1 MMEEEITHKSDTLS
15 ALINEDLSQLGLEEL
30 EERITTLK
38 AEIERITAV
47 LESKKGSR
55 LDAEALFKTQ
65 RIKGNPLFA
74 QEAVE
79 FLVKAAYTST
89 TVNNLS

>member
-1 MMEEEITHKSDTLS
+1 MMEEEITPKSDTLS

-47 LESKKGSR
+47 LEGKKGSR
-55 LDAEALFKTQ
+55 ANAEALFK
-65 RIKGNPLFA
+65 A
-74 QEAVE
+74 
-79 FLVKAAYTST
+79 
-89 TVNNLS
+89 

>member
-1 MMEEEITHKSDTLS
+1 MMEEEIAPKSDTLS

-30 EERITTLK
+30 EQRITTLK

-55 LDAEALFKTQ
+55 ADAEALFK
-65 RIKGNPLFA
+65 A
-74 QEAVE
+74 
-79 FLVKAAYTST
+79 
-89 TVNNLS
+89 

>member
-1 MMEEEITHKSDTLS
+1 MMEEEIAPKSDTLS

-55 LDAEALFKTQ
+55 ADAEALL
-65 RIKGNPLFA
+65 RPR
-74 QEAVE
+74 E
-79 FLVKAAYTST
+79 
-89 TVNNLS
+89 

>member
-1 MMEEEITHKSDTLS
+1 MMEEEITPKSDTLS

-38 AEIERITAV
+38 AEIERITEV

-55 LDAEALFKTQ
+55 ADAEALFK
-65 RIKGNPLFA
+65 A
-74 QEAVE
+74 
-79 FLVKAAYTST
+79 
-89 TVNNLS
+89 

>member
-1 MMEEEITHKSDTLS
+1 MMEEEIAPKSDTLA

-55 LDAEALFKTQ
+55 ADAEALFK
-65 RIKGNPLFA
+65 A
-74 QEAVE
+74 
-79 FLVKAAYTST
+79 
-89 TVNNLS
+89 

>member
-1 MMEEEITHKSDTLS
+1 MMEEEIAPKSDTLS

-38 AEIERITAV
+38 AEIERITVV

-55 LDAEALFKTQ
+55 ADAEALFK
-65 RIKGNPLFA
+65 A
-74 QEAVE
+74 
-79 FLVKAAYTST
+79 
-89 TVNNLS
+89 

>member
-1 MMEEEITHKSDTLS
+1 MMEDEITPKSDTLS

-30 EERITTLK
+30 EERITMLK

-55 LDAEALFKTQ
+55 ADAEALFK
-65 RIKGNPLFA
+65 A
-74 QEAVE
+74 
-79 FLVKAAYTST
+79 
-89 TVNNLS
+89 

>member
-1 MMEEEITHKSDTLS
+1 MMEEEITPKSDTLS

-55 LDAEALFKTQ
+55 ADAEALFK
-65 RIKGNPLFA
+65 A
-74 QEAVE
+74 
-79 FLVKAAYTST
+79 
-89 TVNNLS
+89 

>member
-1 MMEEEITHKSDTLS
+1 MMEEEIAPKSDTLS

-30 EERITTLK
+30 EERIATLM

-55 LDAEALFKTQ
+55 ADAETIFK
-65 RIKGNPLFA
+65 A
-74 QEAVE
+74 
-79 FLVKAAYTST
+79 
-89 TVNNLS
+89 

>member
-1 MMEEEITHKSDTLS
+1 MMEEEIAPKSDTLS

-47 LESKKGSR
+47 LESKKTR
-55 LDAEALFKTQ
+55 APRRHLLA
-65 RIKGNPLFA
+65 RA
-74 QEAVE
+74 QSPRTE
-79 FLVKAAYTST
+79 
-89 TVNNLS
+89 

>member
-1 MMEEEITHKSDTLS
+1 MMEEEIAPKSDTLS

-30 EERITTLK
+30 EERITTIK

-55 LDAEALFKTQ
+55 NDAEALFK
-65 RIKGNPLFA
+65 
-74 QEAVE
+74 
-79 FLVKAAYTST
+79 
-89 TVNNLS
+89 

>member
-1 MMEEEITHKSDTLS
+1 MMEEEIAPKSDTLS
-15 ALINEDLSQLGLEEL
+15 ALINEDLNQLGLEEL

-55 LDAEALFKTQ
+55 ADAEALFK
-65 RIKGNPLFA
+65 A
-74 QEAVE
+74 
-79 FLVKAAYTST
+79 
-89 TVNNLS
+89 

>member
-1 MMEEEITHKSDTLS
+1 MMEEEITPKSDTLS

-38 AEIERITAV
+38 EEIERITAV

-55 LDAEALFKTQ
+55 EDAEALFK
-65 RIKGNPLFA
+65 A
-74 QEAVE
+74 
-79 FLVKAAYTST
+79 
-89 TVNNLS
+89 

>member
-1 MMEEEITHKSDTLS
+1 MMEEEIAPKSDTLS
-15 ALINEDLSQLGLEEL
+15 VLINEDLSQLGLEEL

-55 LDAEALFKTQ
+55 ADAEALFK
-65 RIKGNPLFA
+65 A
-74 QEAVE
+74 
-79 FLVKAAYTST
+79 
-89 TVNNLS
+89 